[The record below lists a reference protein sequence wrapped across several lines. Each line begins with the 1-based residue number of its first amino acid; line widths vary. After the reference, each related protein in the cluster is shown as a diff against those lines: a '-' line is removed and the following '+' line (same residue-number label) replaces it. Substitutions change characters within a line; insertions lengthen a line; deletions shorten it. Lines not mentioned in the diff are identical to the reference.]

1 MTVDHGAER
10 ILRAIQDRLTAD
22 TIAAADASYSSNW
35 VHGQLRTIAP
45 GMRVLTP
52 RGLAGL
58 GWGVSL
64 AIGVKQIGASLGGG
78 TSALQWVVGSYTL
91 MFAALIL
98 TAGAFGDRF
107 GARRMYSI
115 GFVVFVAASVAC
127 GLAPDMVFLVAARA
141 VQGAGAALL
150 GACSLALLN
159 HAFHDPGERARAL
172 GLWAAGASVAL
183 SAGPIVGGVLI
194 ASVGWRS
201 IVFINVPIGAAG
213 LYLTRRYATETDQ

>member
-1 MTVDHGAER
+1 MLVIVEHRHVQGFAQLPFQVEAARRGDVLQAHAAEPGR
-10 ILRAIQDRLTAD
+10 DR
-22 TIAAADASYSSNW
+22 ADASYSSNW

-107 GARRMYSI
+107 GA
-115 GFVVFVAASVAC
+115 
-127 GLAPDMVFLVAARA
+127 
-141 VQGAGAALL
+141 
-150 GACSLALLN
+150 
-159 HAFHDPGERARAL
+159 
-172 GLWAAGASVAL
+172 
-183 SAGPIVGGVLI
+183 
-194 ASVGWRS
+194 
-201 IVFINVPIGAAG
+201 
-213 LYLTRRYATETDQ
+213 